1 MNKLKKE
8 KGITLIALVVTII
21 VLIILAGISINLV
34 LGNNGIIT
42 KARDARS
49 NFARAANEEQTGL
62 DALLAEMNEKIDG
75 NSSKGTLQIPEE
87 LKVGDTI
94 SYTPSGSYVWDSEYY
109 ASTDNDGSNSYPD
122 NFLYTGN
129 TTLSERRAELEAIA
143 EESRTDAQKKELAAM
158 ENAKDMTITSWR
170 VLSIDR
176 NNNTVKLV
184 PAEALGEDETDSV
197 FLQGAQGYNNG
208 VYLIKEACERLYS
221 DSSKGAT
228 AESITIEDIEN
239 AVKEVGNEDILLAAK
254 QSTTPANGSKH
265 ATSNE
270 GFRNDS
276 GAFITNKSYPLIY
289 ENEQTAEIDGTA
301 KNGTLG
307 LSAKGTLIRRNAS
320 TSANGIAGGKT
331 ATTSIRPTQ
340 TYYYSKISDLFA
352 SKEGDSAE
360 TAAKKTKYSEI
371 FSNNNGYYWVA
382 SRCVLVNGGNCNFY
396 VRNVGE
402 GKLDDSNLFGSN
414 DNANGTYYGL
424 FPVVSLSSGTLE
436 VNGENYTLK

>member
-122 NFLYTGN
+122 NFLYTGS

-239 AVKEVGNEDILLAAK
+239 APNGSLDFSFDGIIEDI
-254 QSTTPANGSKH
+254 P
-265 ATSNE
+265 SNE
-270 GFRNDS
+270 PVKANLNIKSLGE
-276 GAFITNKSYPLIY
+276 FIKITGTFNAKLVLVCDLCLKEYQY
-289 ENEQTAEIDGTA
+289 DMHEEIDEMFA
-301 KNGTLG
+301 KNSL
-307 LSAKGTLIRRNAS
+307 
-320 TSANGIAGGKT
+320 
-331 ATTSIRPTQ
+331 
-340 TYYYSKISDLFA
+340 
-352 SKEGDSAE
+352 KEEYGAE
-360 TAAKKTKYSEI
+360 TELKSTQFVNDLNGDDKIDIYDLLYQSVILNIPNKKVCGINCSKGKFQTDEEFVEEDPRMQI
-371 FSNNNGYYWVA
+371 FKNIKIGNN
-382 SRCVLVNGGNCNFY
+382 
-396 VRNVGE
+396 
-402 GKLDDSNLFGSN
+402 K
-414 DNANGTYYGL
+414 
-424 FPVVSLSSGTLE
+424 
-436 VNGENYTLK
+436 

>member
-1 MNKLKKE
+1 MQQNK
-8 KGITLIALVVTII
+8 V
-21 VLIILAGISINLV
+21 
-34 LGNNGIIT
+34 
-42 KARDARS
+42 
-49 NFARAANEEQTGL
+49 QH
-62 DALLAEMNEKIDG
+62 LL
-75 NSSKGTLQIPEE
+75 T
-87 LKVGDTI
+87 
-94 SYTPSGSYVWDSEYY
+94 
-109 ASTDNDGSNSYPD
+109 
-122 NFLYTGN
+122 
-129 TTLSERRAELEAIA
+129 
-143 EESRTDAQKKELAAM
+143 
-158 ENAKDMTITSWR
+158 
-170 VLSIDR
+170 
-176 NNNTVKLV
+176 
-184 PAEALGEDETDSV
+184 
-197 FLQGAQGYNNG
+197 
-208 VYLIKEACERLYS
+208 
-221 DSSKGAT
+221 
-228 AESITIEDIEN
+228 
-239 AVKEVGNEDILLAAK
+239 
-254 QSTTPANGSKH
+254 
-265 ATSNE
+265 E